1 MSFTSARIHERLEAL
16 LCEEKEH
23 RKPPGCVCTALH
35 RHYGTNIFKCPYPS
49 CSLSRSGFPTHA
61 ARKAHV
67 DSHARPWKC
76 PDPSCFYATM
86 GFASRRDQQKHWEE
100 LHKGA
105 SEPAGLASATQ
116 DSFSGDDLKVLLFEL
131 TKAGDVDA
139 LRRITTRMKWARRDA
154 EPACLLAAKMG
165 SLPMLKILT
174 QSGSE
179 ANSPSSRCYFA
190 AVVNNENPALLRW
203 VLGKLCKWPLWIG
216 GGEVQVYENLVPEAF
231 STRSPEMYAE
241 WEDFLLDPTRQLT
254 EQRSTSIRKSVHR
267 EMVPTHNIGTLC
279 KVRALIPHSMK
290 LSAAFSSPVFSA
302 VKNDALLEA
311 RLIKTWHCLIEAV
324 GPLDPRFLGWSL
336 NMLSRS
342 SSHSLTM
349 AAELLRLGAPI
360 DFPRGRASLTGKL
373 RLEPLDAKDVESMEH
388 SKFNNKRKQVPQ
400 RSQKWQEGMT
410 ALHYASR
417 ATSERAARFARFLLE
432 EGADPTYQFGDV
444 TPAEEK
450 GAELMQKWLGESW
463 DEVVERTRAARQRRK
478 REEGG
483 DLGDGLDEDE
493 EEGLPNPK
501 RRRESRKMEIRAVDS
516 EHGNEQIGPPR

>member
-1 MSFTSARIHERLEAL
+1 
-16 LCEEKEH
+16 
-23 RKPPGCVCTALH
+23 
-35 RHYGTNIFKCPYPS
+35 
-49 CSLSRSGFPTHA
+49 
-61 ARKAHV
+61 
-67 DSHARPWKC
+67 
-76 PDPSCFYATM
+76 
-86 GFASRRDQQKHWEE
+86 
-100 LHKGA
+100 
-105 SEPAGLASATQ
+105 
-116 DSFSGDDLKVLLFEL
+116 
-131 TKAGDVDA
+131 
-139 LRRITTRMKWARRDA
+139 
-154 EPACLLAAKMG
+154 
-165 SLPMLKILT
+165 MLKILT

-241 WEDFLLDPTRQLT
+241 WEDFLLDPTRQL
-254 EQRSTSIRKSVHR
+254 RPTSDLESLHH
-267 EMVPTHNIGTLC
+267 MPTRNPVDFYQ
-279 KVRALIPHSMK
+279 VRALIPHSMK
-290 LSAAFSSPVFSA
+290 LSAAFSSSVFSA
-302 VKNDALLEA
+302 VKKDALLEA
-311 RLIKTWHCLIEAV
+311 RLIKTWHRLIEAV
-324 GPLDPRFLGWSL
+324 GPLDPRFLGLSL
-336 NMLSRS
+336 NMLARTGSY
-342 SSHSLTM
+342 SLTM

-360 DFPRGRASLTGKL
+360 DFPRGRASVTGKL
-373 RLEPLDAKDVESMEH
+373 RLEPLNAKDVESMEH